1 MLEILD
7 FLLGRISDDNVNNFS
22 ILLEV
27 LNDLSPSDGGV
38 ELVDKNL
45 VIIIVSTDIE
55 IIVTNFY

>member
-45 VIIIVSTDIE
+45 VIIIVSADIE

>member
-27 LNDLSPSDGGV
+27 LNDLSPSDRGV

-45 VIIIVSTDIE
+45 VIIIVSADIE